1 MEAVLTSQE
10 DIQLFLADVED
21 LLVVMENGLIQL
33 EKLGYHQHWLNEVFR
48 AAHTIKG
55 GAGMLGMTSLADG
68 THLMEDLLDA
78 VRCEQAELAPE
89 VLEVLFACLDWLSQG
104 RDHLNRGEWPQE
116 NPQLTQRLRELCS
129 PRGRPDSSPESAGGR
144 SREHAYA
151 VAIHFSPE
159 TPLLSVRAFQ
169 ALTLLRQHFA
179 VAGSRP
185 AEEELA
191 MDRCGPVLQ
200 VYFNDQPDGAKLELL
215 LKQVPD
221 LASFQLEAAKT
232 ESGVAPADGTAS
244 SPGTVRISVTLL
256 DELLALAG
264 ELVVDRSRL
273 SATLTDLTPESAS
286 HMARQIREIASHMGR
301 LTSQLQEGVMRGR
314 LVPLR
319 QIFRKFPRLIRD
331 LSREAGKE
339 ADLVI
344 TGEHTELDRSV
355 MELIDDPLVHLL
367 RNAIDHGL
375 EAPQERVV
383 AGKPRT
389 GRVELSAGYVQ
400 GQAVI
405 TVGDDGRGMDPERLR
420 QSAVRR
426 GLFSEEAA
434 ARLTPRQALDLIF
447 SPGFST
453 ATEVTEV
460 SGRGVGLDVVRTNL
474 RRIGGRIELET
485 HLGAG
490 TRFHLYLPLTL
501 AIIRALLVSSGH
513 QTYALPISSV
523 LEAVS
528 IEAPDVYTVTGRPM
542 LAVRQRT
549 YPLVQ
554 IGNLLEGPG
563 AATASP
569 YAVLTRTQSGVVA
582 LGISG
587 IVGEQEIVIK
597 ELGSYIGQVP
607 GITGAAVMGDGKLA
621 LIVDPSSLL
630 EVVH

>member
-1 MEAVLTSQE
+1 
-10 DIQLFLADVED
+10 
-21 LLVVMENGLIQL
+21 MENGLIQL
-33 EKLGYHQHWLNEVFR
+33 EKLGYHQHWLNELFR

-55 GAGMLGMTSLADG
+55 GASMLGMTSLADG
-68 THLMEDLLDA
+68 THLMEHLLDT
-78 VRCEQAELAPE
+78 VRGEQAELAPE
-89 VLEVLFACLDWLSQG
+89 VLEVLFSCLDWLSQG
-104 RDHLNRGEWPQE
+104 RDRLNRGEWPQDD
-116 NPQLTQRLRELCS
+116 PRLTQRLRELCS
-129 PRGRPDSSPESAGGR
+129 PPGSPGTLPGAAGVR
-144 SREHAYA
+144 NVEHTYT
-151 VAIHFSPE
+151 VEIRFSPE

-169 ALTLLRQHFA
+169 ALTLLREEFP
-179 VAGSRP
+179 VSGSSP
-185 AEEELA
+185 TEEELA
-191 MDRCGPVLQ
+191 LDRCGPIFQ
-200 VYFNDQPDGAKLELL
+200 VFFTGEPDSQKLEQLI
-215 LKQVPD
+215 KQVPD

-232 ESGVAPADGTAS
+232 EDSMAPTEGPAS

-264 ELVVDRSRL
+264 ELVVARSRL
-273 SATLTDLTPESAS
+273 SATLNDLAAT
-286 HMARQIREIASHMGR
+286 HMAGQVREIASHMGR

-331 LSREAGKE
+331 LSRAAGKE

-375 EAPQERVV
+375 ETPQERVL

-405 TVGDDGRGMDPERLR
+405 TIGDDGRGMDPERLR
-420 QSAVRR
+420 QSAIRR
-426 GLFSEEAA
+426 GLLTEEAA
-434 ARLTPRQALDLIF
+434 SRLTPRQALDLIF

-453 ATEVTEV
+453 AAEVTEV
-460 SGRGVGLDVVRTNL
+460 SGRGVGLDVVKTNL
-474 RRIGGRIELET
+474 RKISGRIELET
-485 HLGAG
+485 QLGAG

-501 AIIRALLVSSGH
+501 AIIRALLISSGR

-528 IEAPDVYTVTGRPM
+528 IGAQDLYTVTGRPI
-542 LAVRQRT
+542 LAVRKHT

-554 IGNLLEGPG
+554 IGDLLEGPG

-587 IVGEQEIVIK
+587 ILGEQEIVIK

-630 EVVH
+630 EVGIH

>member
-1 MEAVLTSQE
+1 LSSQE

-33 EKLGYHQHWLNEVFR
+33 EKLGYHQHWLDEVFR

-55 GAGMLGMTSLADG
+55 GAGMLGMASLADG
-68 THLMEDLLDA
+68 THLMEDLLDTI
-78 VRCEQAELAPE
+78 RTEQTELPPE
-89 VLEVLFACLDWLSQG
+89 VLEVLFACLDWLSQS
-104 RDHLNRGEWPQE
+104 RDLLNRGEWPQD
-116 NPQLTQRLRELCS
+116 NPQLTQRLHELCS
-129 PRGRPDSSPESAGGR
+129 PGGRPDSLPELAGGR
-144 SREHAYA
+144 TEEHAY
-151 VAIHFSPE
+151 VVEIHFPPD

-169 ALTLLRQHFA
+169 ALTLLREHFP
-179 VAGSRP
+179 VSGSRP

-191 MDRCGPVLQ
+191 QDRCGPTLQ
-200 VYFNDQPDGAKLELL
+200 VFLAEEPDGQELGHL

-221 LASFQLEAAKT
+221 LVSFRLEAAKT
-232 ESGVAPADGTAS
+232 ASDTLPADGAAS
-244 SPGTVRISVTLL
+244 SPGTVRISVALL

-273 SATLTDLTPESAS
+273 SAALTDLTPESAT
-286 HMARQIREIASHMGR
+286 HKAGQIREIANHMGR

-319 QIFRKFPRLIRD
+319 QIFRKFPRLVRD
-331 LSREAGKE
+331 LSRAAGKE
-339 ADLVI
+339 ADLAI
-344 TGEHTELDRSV
+344 TGEQTELDRSV

-375 EAPQERVV
+375 ESPQERLL
-383 AGKPRT
+383 AGKPRA

-405 TVGDDGRGMDPERLR
+405 TVGDDGRGIDPERLR
-420 QSAVRR
+420 QSAVKR
-426 GLFSEEAA
+426 GLLTAEAA

-453 ATEVTEV
+453 ATEVSEV
-460 SGRGVGLDVVRTNL
+460 SGRGVGLDVVKTNL
-474 RRIGGRIELET
+474 RRISGRIELET
-485 HLGAG
+485 DLGAG

-501 AIIRALLVSSGH
+501 AIIRALLISSGR

-528 IEAPDVYTVTGRPM
+528 LEAREVYTVTGRPM
-542 LAVRQRT
+542 LAVRERT

-554 IGNLLEGPG
+554 IGNLLDGPG
-563 AATASP
+563 AVTASP
-569 YAVLTRTQSGVVA
+569 YAVLTRTHSGVVA
-582 LGISG
+582 LAISG
-587 IVGEQEIVIK
+587 IMGEQEIVIK

-607 GITGAAVMGDGKLA
+607 GITGAAVLGDGKLA